1 MRRLIRRI
9 RQSLSVKLSI
19 GILLMAFPISV
30 LSLGILFMQSR
41 HIVKQEAAER
51 VTSVLNTTS
60 QRVNRFLLTIET
72 ATNNID
78 WLVTAN
84 LRPEALLEYSN
95 RIVRLNANVSG
106 CSITTESDI
115 FSEQGR
121 YFSAYS
127 VRQGDS
133 VITVREGKYDYFEK
147 EWYKRPSNLGK
158 ACWIDPFDD
167 YNEGTL
173 SASGKIASYSKPLY
187 TEDGRFVGVISTDL
201 SLNSL
206 SEVIQAE
213 KPYPNAYFLMLG
225 EDGQIFVHPDSARL
239 VDRTI
244 FSGMDTRHNVEV
256 IALGHEM
263 TTGKSGFMRVTVG
276 DQPCLV
282 CYQPVAGTNW
292 SLAIVCPDSDIL
304 RNYYKLTYIICP
316 LLVIGLLLILFFC
329 RRIVKHALSPLNQ
342 LENQMQIIAEG
353 KYDEKIPHIK
363 RRDVVGLLQNSF
375 ATMQESLERHVGNIR
390 QMNEQAV
397 QRNEELAKANKLAE
411 EAGRQKTAFIQNM
424 THQIRTPLNVIM
436 GFAQVLRDSI
446 KTMSNEDS
454 KRITSVMQHNS
465 MTLTRMVLML
475 YDSSDSGLSEELED
489 INRENVSCNEVA
501 RESIEYTNLYY
512 PNLKI
517 GFQTSVPDS
526 FCIFTSRLYLMRSLR
541 EILYNSAKYSDG
553 KNILLSV
560 AETADTIRFVF
571 QDTGPGIDEYYHEQI
586 YVPFSKINELSEG
599 LGLGLPLAK
608 RHCVNL
614 GGDLYLD
621 TSYHEGC
628 RFVIEFPKQ

>member
-19 GILLMAFPISV
+19 GILLMAFPIFV

-106 CSITTESDI
+106 CSITTEPDI

-213 KPYPNAYFLMLG
+213 KPYPNAYYLMLG

-316 LLVIGLLLILFFC
+316 LLVIGLLLIL
-329 RRIVKHALSPLNQ
+329 LLN
-342 LENQMQIIAEG
+342 
-353 KYDEKIPHIK
+353 K
-363 RRDVVGLLQNSF
+363 
-375 ATMQESLERHVGNIR
+375 
-390 QMNEQAV
+390 
-397 QRNEELAKANKLAE
+397 
-411 EAGRQKTAFIQNM
+411 
-424 THQIRTPLNVIM
+424 
-436 GFAQVLRDSI
+436 
-446 KTMSNEDS
+446 
-454 KRITSVMQHNS
+454 
-465 MTLTRMVLML
+465 
-475 YDSSDSGLSEELED
+475 
-489 INRENVSCNEVA
+489 
-501 RESIEYTNLYY
+501 
-512 PNLKI
+512 
-517 GFQTSVPDS
+517 
-526 FCIFTSRLYLMRSLR
+526 
-541 EILYNSAKYSDG
+541 
-553 KNILLSV
+553 
-560 AETADTIRFVF
+560 
-571 QDTGPGIDEYYHEQI
+571 
-586 YVPFSKINELSEG
+586 
-599 LGLGLPLAK
+599 
-608 RHCVNL
+608 
-614 GGDLYLD
+614 
-621 TSYHEGC
+621 
-628 RFVIEFPKQ
+628 